1 MPYNYQ
7 LSEEAEADIYESYVW
22 YESQRLMLG
31 EKFLDSLDAAKQT
44 IMSNPATYQIHYKK
58 KVRGFV
64 LKDFPYLVLYIIKE
78 YNIDV
83 ISVFNTSQHPKKW
96 KKRVK

>member
-7 LSEEAEADIYESYVW
+7 LSEEAETDIYESYIW
-22 YESQRLMLG
+22 YESQQSMLG
-31 EKFLDSLDAAKQT
+31 ENFLGSLDAAKQA
-44 IMSNPATYQIHYKK
+44 IISNPATYRIRYKK

-64 LKDFPYLVLYIIKE
+64 VKDFPYLILYIINGN
-78 YNIDV
+78 NIDV
-83 ISVFNTSQHPKKW
+83 ISVFNTRQHPKKW

>member
-1 MPYNYQ
+1 
-7 LSEEAEADIYESYVW
+7 
-22 YESQRLMLG
+22 MLG
-31 EKFLDSLDAAKQT
+31 RKFLDSLDAAKQT
-44 IMSNPATYQIHYKK
+44 IINNPATYRIRYKK
-58 KVRGFV
+58 KVRGFI